1 MNFNKFKINKDNF
14 KQFSSKTT
22 AILQKFGRGLMLPIS
37 ILPFVGLLLGIGGV
51 IGANISTTNHTGL
64 IVSKSLKAMSEI
76 VFANLAIL
84 FTISIVITFTGES
97 GSAAFLAILGYLVF
111 NSTQS
116 AFIHYNDK
124 VLVDVF
130 YIHKGEWLKSI
141 VGSNLGISSLQT
153 SLFGSIVVGVIV
165 VKIYNKFKYIKLPS
179 ALNFFSGI
187 RFLPILIIP
196 SMFLLGLI
204 FLLIWPYVGLLI
216 NQIGISLSKT
226 PRGVDGFIY
235 GVLGRALMPFG
246 LHHILITLAYQSAF
260 GEILEYDKLI
270 FKLIESKVDQETIYK
285 IEQSFKS
292 FTKSNT
298 QIIVGDQN
306 IWNFINSIPVN
317 KIQQTPIFLWF
328 ENNLNINAGKF
339 TQDYPTYLGTCMG
352 IGLAFILTSSK
363 ENKKQTASV
372 IMSAMGVS
380 FLTGITE
387 PLEFTFLFVTPVLYY
402 VVYVPFSGLSY
413 LFMNL
418 VNAHVGV
425 GFARGF
431 IDLLVYGA
439 LPVLKGT
446 RFYWAFVFSLIQGV
460 AIFVIFY
467 FWIIKK
473 DLPTPG
479 RKGNEL
485 GLISKKDY
493 FELKNKDNSEKRI
506 KEIIKALG
514 SKENIKS
521 VSACATRL
529 RVVVNNESLIKTE
542 ELIKLGSVGNII
554 KNNNIQAI
562 FGGEATIISEKIN
575 NILNQE

>member
-1 MNFNKFKINKDNF
+1 MNLNKFKVNKNNF
-14 KQFSSKTT
+14 RQFSSKIT

-37 ILPFVGLLLGIGGV
+37 ILPFVGLLLGIGGA
-51 IGANISTTNHTGL
+51 IGANISTTNQIGL
-64 IVSKSLKAMSEI
+64 VVSESLKAMSQI

-97 GSAAFLAILGYLVF
+97 GSAAFLAVLGYLVF

-124 VLVDVF
+124 TLVDVF

-153 SLFGSIVVGVIV
+153 SLFGSIIVGIVI

-204 FLLIWPYVGLLI
+204 FLLVWPYVGLLI
-216 NQIGISLSKT
+216 NKIGISLSKT
-226 PRGVDGFIY
+226 PKGVDGFIY
-235 GVLGRALMPFG
+235 GALGRALMPFG

-260 GEILEYDKLI
+260 GGVLEYDKLV
-270 FKLIESKVDQETIYK
+270 FKLTELKVEQETINK
-285 IEQSFKS
+285 IQEAFKS
-292 FTKSNT
+292 FTKNNAQT
-298 QIIVGDQN
+298 IIGDQN
-306 IWNFINSIPVN
+306 IWNFINSIPIN
-317 KIQQTPIFLWF
+317 RIEQIPIFLWF
-328 ENNLNINAGKF
+328 ENNLNINAGRF

-352 IGLAFILTSSK
+352 IGLAFILTSNK
-363 ENKKQTASV
+363 ENRKQTASV
-372 IMSAMGVS
+372 ILSAMGVS

-387 PLEFTFLFVTPVLYY
+387 PLEFTFLFVTPILYY
-402 VVYVPFSGLSY
+402 AVYVPFSGLSY

-418 VNAHVGV
+418 VSAHVGV

-446 RFYWAFVFSLIQGV
+446 RFYWAFIFSLIQGV
-460 AIFVIFY
+460 AIFIIFY

-506 KEIIKALG
+506 HEIIKALG

-529 RVVVNNESLIKTE
+529 RVVVNNESLIKTK
-542 ELIKLGSVGNII
+542 ELIKLGSLGNII